1 MNENEIVVLVVG
13 FELEA
18 DAAIA
23 ALGDAGIAAYKKA
36 EPNPGLLAMPGAY
49 GLAEN
54 GINIVVKKE
63 DGPRA
68 AAVLVGIGHEPLVEP
83 ADPDDGKDV
92 PEVKT
97 VEQQKEELAQEYAQ
111 LHPLKRILLIV
122 LILIMFCG
130 IVWMTDFIVEAIKT
144 LLQK

>member
-1 MNENEIVVLVVG
+1 MNEHVVVVLVVDH
-13 FELEA
+13 EIEA

-23 ALGDAGIAAYKKA
+23 ALNDAGIAAYKKA

-63 DGPRA
+63 DGAKA

-83 ADPDDGKDV
+83 ADPEEAEAE
-92 PEVKT
+92 PEAKT
-97 VEQQKEELAQEYAQ
+97 IDQQKEELAKEYAQ
-111 LHPLKRILLIV
+111 LHPFKRFLMLLLV
-122 LILIMFCG
+122 LLMVAG
-130 IVWMTDFIVEAIKT
+130 IVWMTDFIVELVKS
-144 LLQK
+144 LL

>member
-1 MNENEIVVLVVG
+1 MNENEVVVLVVG
-13 FELEA
+13 YELEA

-23 ALGDAGIAAYKKA
+23 ALSDAGIAAYKKA

-68 AAVLVGIGHEPLVEP
+68 AAVLVGIGHEPLVDP
-83 ADPDDGKDV
+83 ADPDEIADTT
-92 PEVKT
+92 EVKT
-97 VEQQKEELAQEYAQ
+97 VEQQKEELSKEYA
-111 LHPLKRILLIV
+111 
-122 LILIMFCG
+122 
-130 IVWMTDFIVEAIKT
+130 
-144 LLQK
+144 